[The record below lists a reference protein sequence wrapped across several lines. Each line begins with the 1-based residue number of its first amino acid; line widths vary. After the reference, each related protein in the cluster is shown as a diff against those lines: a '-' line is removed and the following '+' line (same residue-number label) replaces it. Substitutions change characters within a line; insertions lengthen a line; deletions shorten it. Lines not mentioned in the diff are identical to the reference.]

1 MATIVM
7 LGGGICGLAGAMM
20 LARDGH
26 EVTVLER
33 DPAPVP
39 ESPHEAFEDWE
50 RGGVAQFRQA
60 HNLHSRGREVL
71 DAELP
76 DVCEAL
82 LEAGAVRYDPIA
94 IMPPTIADR
103 EPRPGDERFATV
115 TGRRAALELVV
126 ARAAAAEPRLEVR
139 RGVSAEALL
148 TTPLDGLPHVTGVR
162 TDGGEELHADLVV
175 DAMGRRSQLPR
186 LLREAG
192 AEPLHEEVED
202 SGFIYYTRFFA
213 GDVLPQYRAGLLM
226 PLGTFSVLTLP
237 GDNGTWS
244 VTLVISGADAP
255 LKRLRDIDRWTA
267 VVRACPRQAHWVDA
281 EPITGVM
288 PMGGV
293 LDRLRRLVVDGA
305 PVATG
310 LALLADACTCTNPSL
325 GRGITLGLMH
335 AQRLRDVVRD
345 HLDDGPRAFA
355 EAWDAATEAELV
367 RWHRESVRSDR
378 MRLAQ
383 IEALR
388 QGSRPPAP
396 PAGIPALLAALPP
409 AAMQDAD
416 LFRAFQSIICCLEL
430 ADDMLARPEV
440 ADRIREVTA
449 NGGPG
454 PLPGPSREELLA
466 LLA

>member
-1 MATIVM
+1 MATIVV

-39 ESPHEAFEDWE
+39 ASPQEAFAGWE
-50 RGGVAQFRQA
+50 RAGVAQFQQA

-71 DAELP
+71 DEELP
-76 DVCEAL
+76 EVCEAL
-82 LEAGAVRYDPIA
+82 LEAGCVHYSPIA

-103 EPRPGDERFATV
+103 EPRVGDERFATI
-115 TGRRAALELVV
+115 TGRRATMELVV
-126 ARAAAAEPRLEVR
+126 ARAAAAEPRLDVR
-139 RGVSAEALL
+139 RGVTVDALL
-148 TTPLDGLPHVTGVR
+148 TAPLDGRPHVTGVR
-162 TDGGEELHADLVV
+162 TDAGDELQADLVV
-175 DAMGRRSQLPR
+175 DGMGRRSQLPR
-186 LLREAG
+186 LLRAAG
-192 AEPLHEEVED
+192 AAPLHEEVED
-202 SGFIYYTRFFA
+202 SGFVYYTRFFS
-213 GDVLPQYRAGLLM
+213 GNEMPQYRAGLLM
-226 PLGTFSVLTLP
+226 PLGTISVLTLP

-244 VTLVISGADAP
+244 VTLLISGADAP
-255 LKRLRDIDRWTA
+255 LKRLRDADRWTA

-281 EPITGVM
+281 EPITGVV

-293 LDRLRRLVVDGA
+293 LDRFRRLVVDGA
-305 PVATG
+305 PVVTG
-310 LALLADACTCTNPSL
+310 LALVADACTCTNPSQ

-335 AQRLRDVVRD
+335 AQRLRDVVRAN
-345 HLDDGPRAFA
+345 LDDGPLAFA
-355 EAWDAATEAELV
+355 QAWDAATEAELV
-367 RWHRESVRSDR
+367 PWYRETVRSDR

-388 QGSRPPAP
+388 RGARPPAP
-396 PAGIPALLAALPP
+396 PEGIATLLAALPP

-416 LFRAFQSIICCLEL
+416 LFRAFQSIICCMEL
-430 ADDMLARPEV
+430 ADAVLARPQV
-440 ADRIREVTA
+440 ADRIREVSA

-454 PLPGPSREELLA
+454 PPPGPDREQLLA